1 MNVNNRYFAFVLL
14 LLGVY
19 LFLYSLHI
27 IQYNPIYMFV
37 IIISLILI
45 FVIISKLNLG
55 SKIEKILIRS
65 SLESSL
71 YSIQLEDGEYYFL
84 GFKVIGKE
92 NKEDNI
98 DYTKELEQAI
108 IAVQRN
114 KARYLKLA
122 IITLLDPLPG
132 SAILLYV
139 KKDEKINRELLLN
152 EAMVI
157 KSTIESIAPH
167 ILLEPIELNT
177 NLILPMP
184 KVLGS
189 VVYGGYVSQKKFD
202 IKSDHNI
209 FGEYDIEIGKIIGN
223 EEIPIGIKSDDV
235 FKHVAIFG
243 STGSG
248 KSNTS
253 MLLAK
258 ELYKKGF
265 DVIILDWHGEYR
277 QTLPEFNF
285 YGEKNY
291 LTLNP
296 IDIDDLST
304 MDITE
309 IIGDV
314 LDLTEPQKFILYL
327 GLETLN
333 QMREFDFRTLLQ
345 VISSTIPDSTFMQR
359 DVKFA
364 LMRKIIML
372 FSGLGEKL
380 ISSRNGYTYKDLAEK
395 LRGGNIIDLS
405 FIRNI
410 KLRKLYAMM
419 ILKFLLQY
427 VIETKN
433 NLRKIFII
441 IEEAQNYFTQSN
453 IIINKALQEVR
464 KFNVGICI
472 ISQSPSSVDQ
482 EVIKNT
488 SIKIIH
494 SIKSNID
501 KKIIADSLSLDKEE
515 IQILDKLDVGEAILI
530 APNLRKEV
538 IVKIK
543 KV

>member
-1 MNVNNRYFAFVLL
+1 MNNRYFALVLL
-14 LLGVY
+14 LLGGY
-19 LFLYSLHI
+19 LLLNSMHI
-27 IQYNPIYMFV
+27 LSYNPIYLLA
-37 IIISLILI
+37 ILISLILALI
-45 FVIISKLNLG
+45 IISKLKIGN
-55 SKIEKILIRS
+55 KIEKILLKS
-65 SLESSL
+65 SIESSL
-71 YSIQLEDGEYYFL
+71 YTIQLGDDEYYFM

-92 NKEDNI
+92 NSEMKV

-108 IAVQRN
+108 ETVQRN
-114 KARYLKLA
+114 KTRYLKVA

-132 SAILLYV
+132 SAILFYV
-139 KKDEKINRELLLN
+139 KKDKNTDKEFLLN
-152 EAMVI
+152 EAIVI
-157 KSTIESIAPH
+157 KTTIESVAPH
-167 ILLEPIELNT
+167 ISLEPIGLNT
-177 NLILPMP
+177 NLILPIP

-189 VVYGGYVSQKKFD
+189 VIYGGYVSQKKFD

-223 EEIPIGIKSDDV
+223 NEMPIGIRSDDV

-253 MLLAK
+253 ILLAK

-265 DVIILDWHGEYR
+265 DIIILDWHGEYR
-277 QTLPEFNF
+277 QALPEFNS

-296 IDIDDLST
+296 IDVDDLT
-304 MDITE
+304 TIDITE

-314 LDLTEPQKFILYL
+314 LELTEPQKFILYL
-327 GLETLN
+327 GLEVLN
-333 QMREFDFRTLLQ
+333 QMKEFDFKALLQ
-345 VISSTIPDSTFMQR
+345 VISSSLSDNTFMQR
-359 DVKFA
+359 DIKFA
-364 LMRKIIML
+364 LTRKIIML

-380 ISSRNGYTYKDLAEK
+380 ISSKNGYTYKDLGEK
-395 LRGGNIIDLS
+395 LKGGNIIDLS

-410 KLRKLYAMM
+410 KLRKLYAIM
-419 ILKFLLQY
+419 ILKFLLEY
-427 VIETKN
+427 IVETKN
-433 NLRKIFII
+433 NSRKIFII
-441 IEEAQNYFTQSN
+441 IEEAQNYFNQSN
-453 IIINKALQEVR
+453 VIINKALQEIR

-472 ISQSPSSVDQ
+472 ISQSPSNVDP

-488 SIKIIH
+488 NIKIVH

-501 KKIIADSLSLDKEE
+501 KKVIADSLSLDKEE
-515 IQILDKLDVGEAILI
+515 IQILDKLDVGEAILV